1 MARSL
6 VVKHEEGSRISGLFA
21 SFLLLSVAWLL
32 LGTVA
37 GFADEGD
44 IDPGP
49 SVRPVD
55 ARP

>member
-1 MARSL
+1 MAKSL
-6 VVKHEEGSRISGLFA
+6 VVKHEEGSRTSGLFTA
-21 SFLLLSVAWLL
+21 FLLLSAGWLA
-32 LGTVA
+32 LGAVA
-37 GFADEGD
+37 GYAHDGE